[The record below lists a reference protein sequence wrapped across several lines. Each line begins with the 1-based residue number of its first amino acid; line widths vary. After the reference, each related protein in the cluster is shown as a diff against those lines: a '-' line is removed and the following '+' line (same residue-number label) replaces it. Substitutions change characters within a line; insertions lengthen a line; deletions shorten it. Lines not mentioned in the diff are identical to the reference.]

1 LERRLYRV
9 NDPVSWIEKNLSSFD
24 RVLVI
29 FPTERMLESFAAV
42 HARKEEEGYFF
53 SHDVFPFEEIGTSP
67 RIRAERVSLLYNLSL
82 GRLKKVFGSFHGL
95 LRKTVPLD
103 VFGELTTAIRT
114 GGELEVDEEN
124 LVRMGYCR
132 TFNVTVPGEFSIKG
146 SITDI
151 FVPGNGH
158 PLRIETFDREIESI
172 RFFDPST
179 QKSVERLD
187 RAWITP
193 AAESLNTSDNEERAR
208 RRIEMAEK
216 AVGTSDEALLD
227 RMDTM
232 DTIAGIFYEKQ
243 TILSDYLKDYAIVF
257 VRPDEAFAE
266 YSRRE
271 RETIELLSDRPV
283 RKFLYVRYGGVS
295 SEVFLKMADY
305 TVVSDSAVTLMP
317 YDSEQTE
324 TLEAVRREPKE
335 REEEFIPRV
344 PIVDWTE
351 LEERDLVVHKEYGIG
366 RYLGV
371 RTIENVLGVREYL
384 VLEYRDNN
392 KIYVPVER
400 VDRVH
405 KYVGNS
411 DIVQL
416 NSLKGN
422 GWGRQ
427 KSKVKR
433 EVKALIGELSNLYG
447 SREIVRGIPLA
458 GDAEMEKSF
467 RDSFPYVET
476 DDQLRAVDEVFSD
489 LQSGRPMDRL
499 ISGDAGYGKTEVAI
513 RAAFRSVI
521 SGKQV
526 ALMVPTTVLA
536 RQHHE
541 NFSSRLTPFGIRVE
555 ILDRY
560 RTENERS
567 RLLRKLKKG
576 EIDVVVG
583 THSLLSREVQYAD
596 LGLVIV
602 DEEQLFGVMQKEH
615 FKKLRLQINV
625 LSMSATPIPRTLYMS
640 ISGLRDMSVISTP
653 PAGRTTPE
661 IYVGSV
667 NDRLI
672 RTAVLREVNRGGQ
685 TIYVHNRVNEL
696 PDLLLR
702 LRELLPEVGIEM
714 AHGQMN
720 KTAFERTIR
729 SFYTGRLDV
738 LLCTTIIESGVDV
751 PNANTLIVDDSHR
764 YGLAQLYQLRGR
776 VGRSTRRAFSYFL
789 YDARRLTE
797 PSRERLKALKE
808 FSGAGSGMKL
818 AMRDLEIRGFGTLLG
833 AEQHGNINS
842 VGLYLYR
849 EMVDRALK
857 ELKGEQ
863 EVDIQDRAVDT
874 ELKSIPFDMVIPETF
889 VADSI
894 ERLKIYRRI
903 AACREREE
911 IDEIEAEL
919 KDRFGKLPV
928 QVESLLTASRVRL
941 GAFKLAIKTVEYDAH
956 SERVVLTHAEN
967 HDRNSIRLKREKV
980 IVNDREGKTMIY
992 PVPERRLMR
1001 VLQEI
1006 FLGAE
1011 EIVH

>member
-1 LERRLYRV
+1 
-9 NDPVSWIEKNLSSFD
+9 
-24 RVLVI
+24 
-29 FPTERMLESFAAV
+29 
-42 HARKEEEGYFF
+42 
-53 SHDVFPFEEIGTSP
+53 
-67 RIRAERVSLLYNLSL
+67 
-82 GRLKKVFGSFHGL
+82 
-95 LRKTVPLD
+95 
-103 VFGELTTAIRT
+103 
-114 GGELEVDEEN
+114 
-124 LVRMGYCR
+124 
-132 TFNVTVPGEFSIKG
+132 
-146 SITDI
+146 
-151 FVPGNGH
+151 
-158 PLRIETFDREIESI
+158 
-172 RFFDPST
+172 
-179 QKSVERLD
+179 
-187 RAWITP
+187 
-193 AAESLNTSDNEERAR
+193 
-208 RRIEMAEK
+208 
-216 AVGTSDEALLD
+216 
-227 RMDTM
+227 
-232 DTIAGIFYEKQ
+232 
-243 TILSDYLKDYAIVF
+243 
-257 VRPDEAFAE
+257 
-266 YSRRE
+266 
-271 RETIELLSDRPV
+271 
-283 RKFLYVRYGGVS
+283 
-295 SEVFLKMADY
+295 
-305 TVVSDSAVTLMP
+305 
-317 YDSEQTE
+317 
-324 TLEAVRREPKE
+324 
-335 REEEFIPRV
+335 
-344 PIVDWTE
+344 
-351 LEERDLVVHKEYGIG
+351 
-366 RYLGV
+366 
-371 RTIENVLGVREYL
+371 
-384 VLEYRDNN
+384 
-392 KIYVPVER
+392 
-400 VDRVH
+400 
-405 KYVGNS
+405 
-411 DIVQL
+411 
-416 NSLKGN
+416 
-422 GWGRQ
+422 
-427 KSKVKR
+427 
-433 EVKALIGELSNLYG
+433 
-447 SREIVRGIPLA
+447 
-458 GDAEMEKSF
+458 
-467 RDSFPYVET
+467 
-476 DDQLRAVDEVFSD
+476 
-489 LQSGRPMDRL
+489 
-499 ISGDAGYGKTEVAI
+499 
-513 RAAFRSVI
+513 
-521 SGKQV
+521 
-526 ALMVPTTVLA
+526 VLA